1 MAKVKKT
8 NAMRILDGKKIDYQI
23 YEYDASNPQM
33 SGLTVAEANG
43 LDPNI
48 VFKTLVTIGNT
59 KNHYVF
65 VIPVNKE
72 LNLKKAAKVTG
83 EKRVEMIPQK
93 DLLVTTG
100 YIHGGCSPVG
110 MKKLFKTFIHS
121 TALDYDSMICSSGK
135 RGLQIHVKISD
146 LLDVVGAEIADLC
159 ND

>member
-1 MAKVKKT
+1 MAKVKKS
-8 NAMRILDGKKIDYQI
+8 NAMRILDSKKIEYHI

-33 SGLTVAEANG
+33 SGLTVAKANG

-72 LNLKKAAKVTG
+72 LNLKRAAKAAG

-93 DLLVTTG
+93 DLLPTTG
-100 YIHGGCSPVG
+100 YVHGGCSPVG
-110 MKKLFKTFIHS
+110 MKKVFKTFIHS
-121 TALDYDSMICSSGK
+121 TASDYDSMICSGGK
-135 RGLQIHVKISD
+135 RWLQIHVRISE
-146 LLDVVGAEIADLC
+146 LVGVVGAEIADLC
-159 ND
+159 D